1 MLEDEGVTDEEE
13 TFIQSFIQDEAEVP
27 VSTLYSSAKDL
38 YASVVYT
45 DLSDEM
51 KLVTDLK
58 CFTYIGQLLLLVG
71 KKCRVM
77 GCGEDI
83 DVSFHTNCGYAVKLT
98 WMCKNQHKPVYL
110 LCI

>member
-1 MLEDEGVTDEEE
+1 
-13 TFIQSFIQDEAEVP
+13 
-27 VSTLYSSAKDL
+27 
-38 YASVVYT
+38 
-45 DLSDEM
+45 M

-83 DVSFHTNCGYAVKLT
+83 DVSFHTNCGYGVKLT
-98 WMCKNQHKPVYL
+98 WTCKNQHK
-110 LCI
+110 

>member
-1 MLEDEGVTDEEE
+1 MP
-13 TFIQSFIQDEAEVP
+13 A
-27 VSTLYSSAKDL
+27 STLYSSTKDL

-71 KKCRVM
+71 KKCRDM
-77 GCGEDI
+77 ECGEDI
-83 DVSFHTNCGYAVKLT
+83 DVSFHTNCGYGVKLT
-98 WMCKNQHKPVYL
+98 WMCKNQHK
-110 LCI
+110 

>member
-58 CFTYIGQLLLLVG
+58 CFTYYWTASTASRKEMPSHGVW
-71 KKCRVM
+71 RR
-77 GCGEDI
+77 
-83 DVSFHTNCGYAVKLT
+83 H
-98 WMCKNQHKPVYL
+98 
-110 LCI
+110 